1 MPITAQNIADKAE
14 LLLQDQ
20 TNIRWT
26 EAELLGWINSGQ
38 REIMIYK
45 PNANPVTG
53 TVTTV
58 AGTKQELPTGGL
70 QVLDVTRTVGGNA
83 VTNID
88 RNILDV
94 TLPDWH
100 TQTAAAA
107 KHYVFDPRNPKIF
120 YLYPPSAGSVEIEVC
135 YSSVPADVA
144 SMAGNIFN
152 DLYETVLLD
161 YVLYR
166 AYSKDAEH
174 TANQARATQHYQAF
188 IAALQGKTGAEAG
201 LAPKAQFSTPVVKQ

>member
-14 LLLQDQ
+14 LLLQDI

-26 EAELLGWINSGQ
+26 EPELLGWINSGQ

-58 AGTKQELPTGGL
+58 AGTKQQLPAGGL
-70 QVLDVTRTVGGNA
+70 QVLDVIRTINGSA

-88 RNILDV
+88 RNILD
-94 TLPDWH
+94 TTIPDWH

-107 KHYVFDPRNPKIF
+107 KHYMFDPRNPTVF
-120 YLYPPSAGSVEIEVC
+120 YLYPPSAGSVAMEVC
-135 YSSVPADVA
+135 YSSVPSDVA
-144 SMAGNIFN
+144 EISGSIFN

-174 TANQARATQHYQAF
+174 TANQALSTQHYQAF
-188 IAALQGKTGAEAG
+188 IAALQGKSGAEVG
-201 LAPKAQFSTPVVKQ
+201 LAPKRKFASAQQQQ

>member
-1 MPITAQNIADKAE
+1 MPITAQNIADKAA

-26 EAELLGWINSGQ
+26 EPELLGWINSGQ

-58 AGTKQELPTGGL
+58 AGTKQQLPSGGV
-70 QVLDVTRTVGGNA
+70 QVLDVIRTINGSA
-83 VTNID
+83 VTNVD
-88 RNILDV
+88 RNILD
-94 TLPDWH
+94 TTIPDWH

-107 KHYVFDPRNPKIF
+107 KHYMFDPRNPKVF
-120 YLYPPSAGSVEIEVC
+120 YLYPPSVGSVAMEVC

-144 SMAGNIFN
+144 TISDSIFN

-166 AYSKDAEH
+166 AYSKDTEH
-174 TANQARATQHYQAF
+174 TANQALVTQHYQAF
-188 IAALQGKTGAEAG
+188 IAALQSKTGAEVG
-201 LAPKAQFSTPVVKQ
+201 LAPKRKFASAQQQQ